1 MATSPAPPGPDYTR
15 RHLRFGW
22 WSLFVFLLLGATLET
37 LHGFKVGFYLDVSNE
52 TRRLMWTLAHA
63 HGALLGLVN
72 VAAGLSLRA
81 LPTLSEDPRI
91 SLMSMTLI
99 AATVLLPAGFFAGG
113 IAFYS
118 GDPGI
123 GIALVPVGAACLAIA
138 VFVMARAVTASSSQP
153 ANGAGRRRSG

>member
-1 MATSPAPPGPDYTR
+1 MAGKPPPPRPDPAG

-72 VAAGLSLRA
+72 VAAGLSLYT

-91 SLMSMTLI
+91 SLMSTTLG

-113 IAFYS
+113 ISFYS

-138 VFVMARAVTASSSQP
+138 VFLMARAVTASSSRSTQ
-153 ANGAGRRRSG
+153 GAGRRRSG

>member
-1 MATSPAPPGPDYTR
+1 MAASPSPTRPDYVR

-22 WSLFVFLLLGATLET
+22 WSLFVFLLLGAALET

-72 VAAGLSLRA
+72 VAAGLSLRDLPA
-81 LPTLSEDPRI
+81 LPGHARLPLI
-91 SLMSMTLI
+91 SIALV

-113 IAFYS
+113 VAFYA
-118 GDPGI
+118 GDPGV

-138 VFVMARAVTASSSQP
+138 VFLMARAVSAVSDSLES
-153 ANGAGRRRSG
+153 AGRTRRKG

>member
-1 MATSPAPPGPDYTR
+1 MATSPTRPRRDYVR
-15 RHLRFGW
+15 RHLRCGW
-22 WSLFVFLLLGATLET
+22 WFLFVFLLLGATLET
-37 LHGFKVGFYLDVSNE
+37 FHGFKVGFYLDVSNE

-81 LPTLSEDPRI
+81 LPELSDDARVPLI
-91 SLMSMTLI
+91 SVSLL

-118 GDPGI
+118 GDPGV
-123 GIALVPVGAACLAIA
+123 GIALVPVGAACLALA
-138 VFVMARAVTASSSQP
+138 VFRMARAVSATSAAP
-153 ANGAGRRRSG
+153 DGARKPRGRG

>member
-1 MATSPAPPGPDYTR
+1 MAASPPPAGPDYVR

-81 LPTLSEDPRI
+81 LPDMAGGGHVALISVTLV
-91 SLMSMTLI
+91 

-113 IAFYS
+113 VTFYS
-118 GDPGI
+118 GDPGV
-123 GIALVPVGAACLAIA
+123 GIALVPVGAACLATA
-138 VFVMARAVTASSSQP
+138 VFLMARTVSASPSGP
-153 ANGAGRRRSG
+153 VEKRRHIRE

>member
-1 MATSPAPPGPDYTR
+1 MAAGPSPPRPEYVR

-72 VAAGLSLRA
+72 VAAGVSLRA
-81 LPTLSEDPRI
+81 LPTLSADARI
-91 SLMSMTLI
+91 PLASTTLF
-99 AATVLLPAGFFAGG
+99 AAGVLLPAGFFAGG
-113 IAFYS
+113 ISFYS
-118 GDPGI
+118 GDPGV
-123 GIALVPVGAACLAIA
+123 GIALVPVGAACLAVG
-138 VFVMARAVTASSSQP
+138 VFLMARAVSAASDSP
-153 ANGAGRRRSG
+153 RTGRKG

>member
-1 MATSPAPPGPDYTR
+1 MAASPLPSGPDYVR

-72 VAAGLSLRA
+72 IAAGLTLRA
-81 LPTLSEDPRI
+81 LPDMAGGGQVALLSITLV
-91 SLMSMTLI
+91 

-113 IAFYS
+113 VAFYS
-118 GDPGI
+118 GDPGV

-138 VFVMARAVTASSSQP
+138 VFRMARTVSASP
-153 ANGAGRRRSG
+153 PGPTEKRRRNG